1 MGSDVHHWSLR
12 GGLWSQSYDPEINL
26 DHAYGLNAP
35 GLLTFRNRPHI
46 PVHAYDAYAY
56 DPVADL
62 MVAAY
67 WHYTYTYDPGRR
79 DWVGAPIRTSF
90 KSLKAIR
97 VSLTTTPHGVVCW
110 ADGGLFLFDGQARAW
125 KKLPVSG
132 NPGNPYGDSSGM
144 CYDSKRDCLWLGGNG
159 ASISKYD
166 MKTGAL
172 ARFTGC
178 PKVLKDAKG
187 RGPTIREMTYIADQ
201 DLVLF
206 MPVKSKDGKPANY
219 CFDPE
224 DGKWYWLELPYRA
237 VTREGV
243 KTIVPSLD
251 YNGYWWD
258 GGLSYDA
265 AEKVAILSL
274 HSTRGHFH
282 DPRFDGRVWLLK
294 LDRKT
299 AKMTP
304 IVDPKP
310 KPADEK
316 K

>member
-1 MGSDVHHWSLR
+1 MGCDVHHWSLR
-12 GGLWSQSYDPEINL
+12 GGLWSQSYDHELSANFASGF
-26 DHAYGLNAP
+26 DMP
-35 GLLTFRNRPHI
+35 GLLTFRNRPHT
-46 PVHAYDAYAY
+46 PVHGYHCYAY

-62 MVAAY
+62 MVMTY
-67 WHYTYTYDPGRR
+67 WHYTFTYDPGRR
-79 DWVGAPIRTSF
+79 DWIGVPFRTPFNS
-90 KSLKAIR
+90 KVVIR
-97 VSLTTTPHGVVCW
+97 VSLATTPHGVVAW
-110 ADGGLFLFDGQARAW
+110 ADNGLFLFDGQARAW
-125 KKLPVSG
+125 KKLPLSGG
-132 NPGNPYGDSSGM
+132 NPGTPYCDWSGM
-144 CYDSKRDCLWLGGNG
+144 CYDSKRDCLWLGGNA

-166 MKTGAL
+166 MKTGKL

-187 RGPTIREMTYIADQ
+187 RGPTIREMTHIADQ

-224 DGKWYWLELPYRA
+224 DGKWYWLEMPYRA

-243 KTIVPSLD
+243 RDVVPVPPGINS
-251 YNGYWWD
+251 YWFD
-258 GGLSYDA
+258 GGLNYDA

-304 IVDPKP
+304 M
-310 KPADEK
+310 E
-316 K
+316 